1 MDRSANSPRSS
12 KRYLDAIADAD
23 TFPYW
28 LDDVDEPDSNPT
40 AVHNEDCDLCVVGGG
55 FTGLWTAIIAKQRDA
70 KRDVVLIDAHEIG
83 SGASSRNGGFM
94 DYSLTHGIANAQ
106 QRFPDEVDVL
116 EQLGRENIAEI
127 EKVIREYN
135 IDCDFERN
143 GAIEVASTW
152 HPENYT
158 DELKEDYSIL
168 RDLGHDV
175 VWLDRDA
182 MNAEV
187 HSPVFTGGLWAKDTS
202 ALVDPA
208 RLAWGLKR
216 VAQTL
221 GVRIYEDTRAGEIS
235 ETKSGIEIKTA
246 LAKIQAQNVA
256 LATNTFKP
264 LLRKMNKYIA
274 PVYDYCLVTEPL
286 TMQQLES
293 IGWRNRQGLADCSN
307 QFHYFRLTAD
317 NRILWGGYDAI
328 YYFGGQMDK
337 ELESRPESW
346 AMLSSQFFTT
356 FPQLE
361 GVKFSHMW
369 GAPIDTCSRYSVF
382 WGTHYKNRVAY
393 AIGYTGLG
401 VAASRFGGEV
411 MLDLLA
417 GSSTRATKTEFVQ
430 TKPRAF
436 PPEPFRFIGIQA
448 TRWSLDYEDR
458 TGKRNLWLRLLDR
471 LGLGFDS

>member
-1 MDRSANSPRSS
+1 MDRSANPPRSS

-83 SGASSRNGGFM
+83 SGASSRTGGFM

-182 MNAEV
+182 INAEV
-187 HSPVFTGGLWAKDTS
+187 HSPAFTGGLWAKDTS

-235 ETKSGIEIKTA
+235 ENKSGIEIKTA

-286 TMQQLES
+286 TTQQLES

-417 GSSTRATKTEFVQ
+417 GSSTRATQTEFVQ

>member
-1 MDRSANSPRSS
+1 
-12 KRYLDAIADAD
+12 
-23 TFPYW
+23 
-28 LDDVDEPDSNPT
+28 
-40 AVHNEDCDLCVVGGG
+40 
-55 FTGLWTAIIAKQRDA
+55 
-70 KRDVVLIDAHEIG
+70 
-83 SGASSRNGGFM
+83 
-94 DYSLTHGIANAQ
+94 
-106 QRFPDEVDVL
+106 
-116 EQLGRENIAEI
+116 
-127 EKVIREYN
+127 
-135 IDCDFERN
+135 
-143 GAIEVASTW
+143 
-152 HPENYT
+152 
-158 DELKEDYSIL
+158 L

-175 VWLDRDA
+175 VWLDRDE

-235 ETKSGIEIKTA
+235 ENKSGIEIKTA

-286 TMQQLES
+286 TTQQLES

-417 GSSTRATKTEFVQ
+417 GSSTRATQTEFVQ

>member
-1 MDRSANSPRSS
+1 MDRSANPPRSS

-106 QRFPDEVDVL
+106 QRFPGEVDIL

-235 ETKSGIEIKTA
+235 ENKSGIEIKTA

-286 TMQQLES
+286 TTQQLES

-417 GSSTRATKTEFVQ
+417 GSSTRATQTEFVQ
-430 TKPRAF
+430 NKPRAF

>member
-1 MDRSANSPRSS
+1 MDRSANPPRSS

-40 AVHNEDCDLCVVGGG
+40 AVHNEECDLCVVGGG
-55 FTGLWTAIIAKQRDA
+55 FTGLWTAIIAKQRDI

-106 QRFPDEVDVL
+106 ERFPDEVEIL

-175 VWLDRDA
+175 VWLDREA

-221 GVRIYEDTRAGEIS
+221 GVRIYEDTRANEIS
-235 ETKSGIEIKTA
+235 ENKSGIEIKTA

-286 TMQQLES
+286 TTQQLES

-356 FPQLE
+356 FPQLD

-382 WGTHYKNRVAY
+382 WGTHYKDRVAY

-417 GSSTRATKTEFVQ
+417 GSSTRATQTEFVQ
-430 TKPRAF
+430 TKPRPF

-448 TRWSLDYEDR
+448 TKWSLDYEDR